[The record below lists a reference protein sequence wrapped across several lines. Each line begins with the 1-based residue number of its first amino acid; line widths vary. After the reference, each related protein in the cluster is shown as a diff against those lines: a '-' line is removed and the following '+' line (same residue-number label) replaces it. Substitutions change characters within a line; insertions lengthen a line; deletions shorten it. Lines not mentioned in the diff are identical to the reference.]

1 MKSIRIILAGL
12 MLIGNPAVWLGVVA
26 TSVRW
31 ALPAFVAALVFDAKT
46 AYAKKFHTAQN
57 EVIDLR
63 KVELSDDPTDSELG
77 KLRFFEVPLITK
89 GSGQHSTLY
98 KKSLFF

>member
-31 ALPAFVAALVFDAKT
+31 ALPAFVAALVFDTKI